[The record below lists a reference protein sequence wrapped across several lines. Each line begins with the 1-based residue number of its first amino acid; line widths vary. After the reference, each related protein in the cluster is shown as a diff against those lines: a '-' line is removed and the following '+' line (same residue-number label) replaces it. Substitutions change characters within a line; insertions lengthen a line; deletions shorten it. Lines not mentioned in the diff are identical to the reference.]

1 MSRSKKSSKK
11 SSSAANTE
19 SGRKKG
25 KPRPSKTASG
35 SRTILRDVLL
45 GLVVCVVFFALIE
58 GALRVVGF
66 PARDPGDDPF
76 VGFSAIRPL
85 FKVVDGVAS
94 TDPSRLS
101 YFNQVSF
108 PARKPPGTFRAFAF
122 GGSTTYGQPFDG
134 RIAFPRWLHDLMKA
148 SSPERDFEVINAGGI
163 SYASYRIVPL
173 IKETLQYQPD
183 LMIIYIGQN
192 EFLERR
198 TYAGLFDQGR
208 ALVSARS
215 FLESLNVYQ
224 ALKNALEPLLP
235 RRDVTTRPVDASAG
249 KGLQSGEPSGT
260 GAKPGPPLLDEEVNA
275 ILDRSAGLDLYHRD
289 EEFAVNVFRH
299 FEHNLRAMISLCSNA
314 GVPVIL
320 VQPASNLKDFSPFKS
335 EHGTG
340 FTVKEKADMD
350 EDLRQLAEAV
360 RKGDHEQALP
370 QLDAAISKDPL
381 FAETYYW
388 KAKALLGLGRIKEA
402 KEDFIKAKDL
412 DVCPLR
418 CVTPIEQ
425 AIDRI
430 AAEEH
435 VPLVQF
441 RAEVDRV
448 ETRIGDKSG
457 IPGNDTFLDHV
468 HPTVA
473 MHQRLAEMIL
483 DTLTGLGIVA
493 PSQNLSP
500 EERQSLYKGIMD
512 GFDQSFFATRDLNL
526 AKLLRWA
533 GKKDEARE
541 VLQRAAGV
549 MADNPEVH
557 KMLGSYL
564 ADEGRHGEAVE
575 EYRKAVQLAG
585 NESRMRFD
593 LAVACHRA
601 GLKGEAADIYRD
613 LIADEKFAVEAYAN
627 LAVLYLEQGKADLAV
642 QTLESGLKKSPQS
655 YSLFGPYGLALAVS
669 GKPAEG
675 ISWTLRA
682 VEAEPGNPRNL
693 YNLAG
698 MYALT
703 GKTEDSLRSLNRAV
717 DLGYANADKLE
728 KDPVFGSLRNT
739 PEFGKILRRIR

>member
-1 MSRSKKSSKK
+1 M
-11 SSSAANTE
+11 
-19 SGRKKG
+19 
-25 KPRPSKTASG
+25 
-35 SRTILRDVLL
+35 LL
-45 GLVVCVVFFALIE
+45 GLLVCVVFFALVE
-58 GALRVVGF
+58 GALRVAGF
-66 PARDPGDDPF
+66 PPLDPGDDPF

-85 FKVVDGVAS
+85 FKIEDGVAS

-108 PARKPPGTFRAFAF
+108 PAKKPAGTFRAFAF

-134 RIAFPRWLHDLMKA
+134 RIAFPRWLQELMKA
-148 SSPERDFEVINAGGI
+148 SSPEKDFEIINAGGI
-163 SYASYRIVPL
+163 SYASYRIVPI

-208 ALVSARS
+208 ALVSVRS
-215 FLESLNVYQ
+215 FLEGLNVYQ
-224 ALKNALEPLLP
+224 ALKQVLEPLLP
-235 RRDVTTRPVDASAG
+235 RRDVTTRPVEGSAT
-249 KGLQSGEPSGT
+249 KGAVQGGSPAGT
-260 GAKPGPPLLDEEVNA
+260 KPGPPLLDEEVNA

-289 EEFAVNVFRH
+289 EEFAANVFKH
-299 FEHNLRAMISLCSNA
+299 FDHNLRSMISLCRNA

-335 EHGTG
+335 EHASG
-340 FTVKEKADMD
+340 FTVKEKAAMD
-350 EDLRQLAEAV
+350 ADLRQLADAV
-360 RKGDHEQALP
+360 RKGDFETALP
-370 QLDAAISKDPL
+370 KLDAAITKDPL

-388 KAKALLGLGRIKEA
+388 KARALLRLGRLREA
-402 KEDFIKAKDL
+402 KENFIKAKDL

-430 AAEEH
+430 AGEEK
-435 VPLVQF
+435 VPLVEF

-448 ETRIGDKSG
+448 ETLIGDKSG

-473 MHQRLAEMIL
+473 MHQRLAEMIM
-483 DTLTGLGIVA
+483 DAITGLKIA
-493 PSQNLSP
+493 TPSRNLSP
-500 EERQSLYKGIMD
+500 EDRQDLYKKVMA
-512 GFDQSFFATRDLNL
+512 GFDQPFFATRDLNL

-549 MADNPEVH
+549 MDDNPEVH

-564 ADEGRHGEAVE
+564 ADEGKHREAVE

-601 GLKGEAADIYRD
+601 GLKDEAAGIYRD
-613 LIADEKFAVEAYAN
+613 LIADEKFAVEAYSN

-642 QTLESGLKKSPQS
+642 RTLKEGMKKAPQS
-655 YSLFGPYGLALAVS
+655 HSLFGPYGLALAVS
-669 GKPAEG
+669 GKAEEG
-675 ISWTLRA
+675 ISWTIRA
-682 VEAEPGNPRNL
+682 VQAEPGNPRNL

-728 KDPVFGSLRNT
+728 SDPVFGSLRNT
-739 PEFGKILRRIR
+739 PEFGNILQRIR